1 MEKWPAER
9 IAAVKRN
16 VEGNNNKTE
25 ELERLYIQQQSALR
39 GTIERIQR
47 INNETLKHKGELYFQ
62 GWILEENRW
71 VEVDD
76 E

>member
-1 MEKWPAER
+1 MKQWPEGR
-9 IAAVKRN
+9 IASVKKYI
-16 VEGNNNKTE
+16 EDNNNKAE
-25 ELERLYIQQQSALR
+25 ELERLFIQQQSALR

-62 GWILEENRW
+62 GWILEDDRW

>member
-1 MEKWPAER
+1 MEQWPEGR
-9 IAAVKRN
+9 ITSVKKYI
-16 VEGNNNKTE
+16 EDNNNKAE

-62 GWILEENRW
+62 GWILEDGRW

-76 E
+76 